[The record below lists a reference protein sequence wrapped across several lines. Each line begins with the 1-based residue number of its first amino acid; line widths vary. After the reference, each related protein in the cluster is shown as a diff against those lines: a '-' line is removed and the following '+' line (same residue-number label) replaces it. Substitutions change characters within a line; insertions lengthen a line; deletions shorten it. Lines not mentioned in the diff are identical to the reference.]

1 MMTSNKKEK
10 LDCKLPEERELS
22 FLFIISLPTSPSTGP
37 GTPSIILIIKECK
50 METTVTQV
58 KKKKSIQ
65 VRPKF

>member
-37 GTPSIILIIKECK
+37 GTPSIILILN
-50 METTVTQV
+50 
-58 KKKKSIQ
+58 
-65 VRPKF
+65 